1 MNNRSCD
8 TCKYYKKDCT
18 GYVNHSEDSCL
29 DGYCPTPQEAP
40 EAAIRAAASKMAEA
54 LKLAQELLERNGVHR
69 PEIDAVLAMYY
80 KVGGK

>member
-1 MNNRSCD
+1 VEYGDPQGPFCLSPVSHP
-8 TCKYYKKDCT
+8 CT
-18 GYVNHSEDSCL
+18 
-29 DGYCPTPQEAP
+29 P
-40 EAAIRAAASKMAEA
+40 EASIRAAASKMAEA